1 MKISKIVE
9 YAEIVDTTT
18 SRDDPYDTWTKR
30 PMEKF
35 IEELQKA
42 GYKEE
47 QIYNMTLEKEEGI
60 IIDYNLF
67 PKEQLKWDDKE
78 RKMKLKM
85 KYTPLIEY
93 KKALDDLGIIYDE
106 TYWGK

>member
-47 QIYNMTLEKEEGI
+47 QIYNMTL
-60 IIDYNLF
+60 
-67 PKEQLKWDDKE
+67 
-78 RKMKLKM
+78 
-85 KYTPLIEY
+85 
-93 KKALDDLGIIYDE
+93 
-106 TYWGK
+106 